1 MKKQENEVLDGRAL
15 LCAKSIL
22 EAPVTIAETIQAKLT
37 KAFLPSAL
45 SIEDESAR
53 HQGHA
58 GARPEG
64 ETHFRVRIVS
74 TAFEGL
80 SRVERQ
86 RRIYAVLTDEL
97 RDRVHALALTAL
109 TVKEAERI

>member
-1 MKKQENEVLDGRAL
+1 MTVCD
-15 LCAKSIL
+15 
-22 EAPVTIAETIQAKLT
+22 TIREKLT
-37 KAFLPSAL
+37 EAL
-45 SIEDESAR
+45 APEALVIEDESAR
-53 HQGHA
+53 HKGHA

-74 TAFEGL
+74 PLFEGV

-86 RRIYAVLTDEL
+86 RRVYAVLADEL

-109 TVKEAERI
+109 TPAEAERR